1 MLRYVAAVTAGLL
14 LLNAVSVCWGQ
25 CDPSP
30 TSASGWKAPEGPYCS
45 GQLIFEDNF
54 DSLDRSV
61 WEHENTVGGG
71 GNSEFQWYSGS
82 DLNSYIKDGNLV
94 LRPTLTADEFG
105 EEFLTSGSINLW
117 EQDDFNRC
125 TDDPDWAAQIHGCVR
140 QGSPEYILNP
150 VRSARLRTHNS
161 FGFKYGKLEIRAK
174 LPAGDWLWPALWLM
188 PKYSVYG
195 GWPASGEIDLMEA
208 RGNRDLVLNNE
219 HIGIKQTGSCLHFGP
234 SWDYRAALC
243 NTENRDGLHTFF
255 YNYQLIW
262 TENVIQFA
270 INDQVYHTI
279 TPYEGFW
286 RLGGFNENPWP
297 EGQLMAPFDQEFH
310 LLLNVAVGGNFF
322 PDGASNPH
330 PKPWYYG
337 ESTAMTSFWNA
348 RGDWYSTWGEEAAME
363 IDYVRVWAL

>member
-1 MLRYVAAVTAGLL
+1 MANSIVLISAATLVVLFVVTVTEA
-14 LLNAVSVCWGQ
+14 

-30 TSASGWKAPEGPYCS
+30 TTASGWKAPAGPYCS

-54 DSLDRSV
+54 DYLDRSV

-71 GNSEFQWYSGS
+71 GNNEFQWYSGS
-82 DLNSYIKDGNLV
+82 DRNSYIKDGRLV

-105 EEFLTSGSINLW
+105 EDFLSSGTINLW
-117 EQDDFNRC
+117 DQDDFNRC
-125 TDDPDWAAQIHGCVR
+125 TDAPDWAEQIMGCYR

-161 FGFKYGKLEIRAK
+161 FGFKFGKLEIRAK
-174 LPAGDWLWPALWLM
+174 LPAGDWIWPALWLM
-188 PKYSVYG
+188 PKEDYYG
-195 GWPASGEIDLMEA
+195 TWPRSGEIDLMES
-208 RGNRDLVLNNE
+208 RGNRELWLNGQN
-219 HIGIKQTGSCLHFGP
+219 IGVQQASSCVHFGP
-234 SWDYRAALC
+234 AWDYRAYLC
-243 NTENRDGLHTFF
+243 NSESREGFYYFF

-262 TENVIQFA
+262 TENVMQFA

-286 RLGGFNENPWP
+286 RLGGFSYNPW
-297 EGQLMAPFDQEFH
+297 EGATNMAPFDREFH
-310 LLLNVAVGGNFF
+310 LLLNVAVGGDYF
-322 PDGASNPH
+322 PDAASNPH

-337 ESTAMTSFWNA
+337 QSTAMTSFWNA

-363 IDYVRVWAL
+363 IEHVRVWAL